1 MEMNRR
7 TLAKGAAWA
16 APVVVASAAVPA
28 YAASQEAC
36 NMGSFTATSPGT
48 SREGTTTTWTVPA
61 GVNAICFTVL
71 GGAGGTGGTTNAPQ
85 AGGAGAKVTGT
96 LPVKPGDELTLIV
109 GAGGANAARGAQQ
122 AGTEV
127 SLGGTGYGDGGDVN
141 VSLVSGNNTPG
152 GSHVIIQRMGGS
164 GGAGSAIL
172 LNGQP
177 VVIAGGGGG
186 GGNNPTF
193 AGVWP
198 GESVWKG
205 KPAGSTGRNNNHP
218 AASTNTSTQVAGSAG
233 GASADATG
241 VTVRTNSSN
250 AVLPGAVYSFGS
262 GAKAGV
268 GGVGGATGPNDVFT
282 NDTAYVHQI
291 RYVAGGAGESVAAPG
306 PAKGGSGAALDHT
319 YKYMDDKTAR
329 AVSVGAGG
337 GGGYGGGGAGSSTGF
352 DGTWT
357 GSTGGQNY
365 YGVLLSTG
373 NAGAAGGSY
382 LAPSVAD
389 GAIAQGDNTNTT
401 AMIRVPGAI
410 SFTF

>member
-28 YAASQEAC
+28 YAASQETC

-71 GGAGGTGGTTNAPQ
+71 GGAGGTGGTNNVPQ
-85 AGGAGAKVTGT
+85 PGGAGAKVTGT

-109 GAGGANAARGAQQ
+109 GAGGSNERRGPQQ

-127 SLGGTGYGDGGDVN
+127 SLGGTGYGNGGDVN
-141 VSLVSGNNTPG
+141 HSPYTGVNVGRGDN
-152 GSHVIIQRMGGS
+152 VIVQRMGGS

-186 GGNNPTF
+186 GGNNPTY
-193 AGVWP
+193 
-198 GESVWKG
+198 SVNFPTSVRWNG
-205 KPAGSTGRNNNHP
+205 TTASNTNHP
-218 AASTNTSTQVAGSAG
+218 VVQETTSTQVAGSAG
-233 GASADATG
+233 GASADAYN
-241 VTVRTNSSN
+241 VTMRTNISPSE
-250 AVLPGAVYSFGS
+250 VVGATYSFGS

-268 GGVGGATGPNDVFT
+268 AGVGGASGPNDGVT
-282 NDTAYVHQI
+282 TDTAYNLTKQ
-291 RYVAGGAGESVAAPG
+291 YVPGGSGESVAAPG
-306 PAKGGSGAALDHT
+306 PAKGGDANYLDNTESYPKSG
-319 YKYMDDKTAR
+319 KSAR
-329 AVSVGAGG
+329 AISVSGGG
-337 GGGYGGGGAGSSTGF
+337 GGGYGGGGAGSVTAYHGF
-352 DGTWT
+352 WK
-357 GSTGGQNY
+357 GSTNNENY
-365 YGVLLSTG
+365 FMVILSTG
-373 NAGAAGGSY
+373 NPGAAGGSY
-382 LAPSVAD
+382 VASSVAD

-401 AMIRVPGAI
+401 PMTRVPGAI